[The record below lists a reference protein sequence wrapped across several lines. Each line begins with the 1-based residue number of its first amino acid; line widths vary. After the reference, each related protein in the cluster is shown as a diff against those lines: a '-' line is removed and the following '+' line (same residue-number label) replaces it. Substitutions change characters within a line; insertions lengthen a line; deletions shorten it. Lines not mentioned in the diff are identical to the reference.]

1 MNMRRA
7 NGKPGRTGEWAGRCR
22 FRRAGWGVLM
32 IGTFVGAVGLR
43 PGIAAAEP
51 GTSLCKLV
59 STDAVSKAVHST
71 VVRSEAPESDG
82 QGCMYSTKGTATQS
96 TANHAMSMAGA
107 MGGAALDPQSQQ
119 MVSGFYNGM
128 LGSSPEAHAAD
139 SRHPGEVLVLAFT
152 VQNSEAREQMKAN
165 RDALSRL
172 GTVNPIAGLGDEAFE
187 SSNSMLFV
195 RKGDR
200 LIQFTFTQCSCA
212 TADLVPLARQIVA
225 SL

>member
-1 MNMRRA
+1 MNTRHA
-7 NGKPGRTGEWAGRCR
+7 KVKPGRTGGWARCWR
-22 FRRAGWGVLM
+22 YRRTGWGVFM

-43 PGIAAAEP
+43 PGIAAADP

-71 VVRSEAPESDG
+71 VVRAEAESDG

-96 TANHAMSMAGA
+96 SANHAMAMGGA
-107 MGGAALDPQSQQ
+107 MGGAPLDPQSQQ
-119 MVSGFYNGM
+119 MVSGFFNGM

-139 SRHPGEVLVLAFT
+139 SRHPGEVLVLGFT
-152 VQNSEAREQMKAN
+152 VQNSEARQQMKVN
-165 RDALSRL
+165 RDAMSRL
-172 GTVNPIAGLGDEAFE
+172 GPVNSIAGLGDEAFE

-200 LIQFTFTQCSCA
+200 LIQFTYTQCSCA

-225 SL
+225 GL